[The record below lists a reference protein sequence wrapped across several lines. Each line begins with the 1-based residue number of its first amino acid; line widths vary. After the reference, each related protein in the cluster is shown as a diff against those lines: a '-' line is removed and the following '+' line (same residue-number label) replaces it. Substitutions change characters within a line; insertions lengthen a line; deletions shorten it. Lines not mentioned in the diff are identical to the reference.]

1 MEKVILYTIHCPQ
14 CKVLAV
20 KLDKANI
27 KYEVCEDLETM
38 KAKGFLSMP
47 VLQVGDKIYNF
58 KQALEWV
65 KER

>member
-14 CKVLAV
+14 CKVLSI
-20 KLDKANI
+20 KLDRANI
-27 KYEVCEDLETM
+27 NYEICDDLEIM

>member
-14 CKVLAV
+14 CKVLSI
-20 KLDKANI
+20 KLDRANI
-27 KYEVCEDLETM
+27 KYEVCEDLELM